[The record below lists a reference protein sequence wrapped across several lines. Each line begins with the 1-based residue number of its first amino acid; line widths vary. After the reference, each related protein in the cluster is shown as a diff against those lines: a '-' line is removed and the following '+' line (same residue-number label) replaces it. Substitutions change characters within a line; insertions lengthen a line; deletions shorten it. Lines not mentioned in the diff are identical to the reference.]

1 MLGNRPADK
10 GIRAALQRIPEISGA
25 LALEND
31 CADTVMANVK
41 AMRMSLYS
49 RSRQLRA
56 ACLAASTVAILPAS
70 AAAAGQ
76 GIAIEAEVPNGPLRG
91 TIEGAEKPDAPVVLI
106 IPGSGPTD
114 RDGNS
119 PLGIRAQP
127 YRLLAQALAARGI
140 VSVRI
145 DKRGMFGSAGSFGA
159 NAVTLADYAGDVKA
173 WVGAIRKRTGAG
185 CVWLI
190 GHSEGGLVALAAVH
204 EIPDSCGLVLVST
217 AGRRL
222 GDVLRRQLRADP
234 ATASLLADVERA
246 IAALEAGHEVD
257 VSTLAEPLRRLFAP
271 QVQGFLVSVM
281 KPDPTDLI
289 RAVNRPVLILQ
300 GADDIQV
307 SVEDARRLAAAQP
320 AAKLVILPGVN
331 HVLKKVRGGDRT
343 ANIATYRD
351 PALPL
356 APGVAETI
364 ADFIDAHSRR

>member
-1 MLGNRPADK
+1 MLGNRPAYK

-190 GHSEGGLVALAAVH
+190 GHSEGGLVALAVDR
-204 EIPDSCGLVLVST
+204 EITDSCGLVLVST

-234 ATASLLADVERA
+234 ATASLLADAERA

-257 VSTLAEPLRRLFAP
+257 VSTLAGPLRRLFAP